1 MSNVLLSLSR
11 VAFTKQSF
19 DSKSL
24 CTLVTQILS
33 INYFGQFHNLRIKK
47 HICVLSR
54 SSQSCF
60 FFLECF
66 LFAKYLLPIVDI
78 VHKLKSF
85 SCWKLNKYFIY
96 FKTYKACNNLV
107 NNTIWMMSGDN
118 SGKCFLSKFVFTKT
132 NIDNDGGNMNRV
144 KCHHSVN
151 MWLHACLCNACT
163 SQEIFTKT
171 DNEIL
176 THSLS

>member
-1 MSNVLLSLSR
+1 
-11 VAFTKQSF
+11 
-19 DSKSL
+19 
-24 CTLVTQILS
+24 
-33 INYFGQFHNLRIKK
+33 
-47 HICVLSR
+47 
-54 SSQSCF
+54 
-60 FFLECF
+60 
-66 LFAKYLLPIVDI
+66 
-78 VHKLKSF
+78 
-85 SCWKLNKYFIY
+85 
-96 FKTYKACNNLV
+96 
-107 NNTIWMMSGDN
+107 MMSGDN

-132 NIDNDGGNMNRV
+132 NIDKDGGNMNRV